1 MVAGGPGAYF
11 GWCANAGFCM
21 ALGLCQALVWPAPA
35 LRLEILNSSRGV
47 SPMGRLACP
56 RGVVQILPL
65 ACPRGSCQ
73 CAVWPA
79 PALRL
84 EILNSS
90 RGVSPM
96 GRLACPR
103 GVVQILPLA
112 CPRGSCQCA
121 VWPAPGGRAKPL
133 VWVAQ
138 GVVPIL
144 PLACPSPNAGNHEF
158 QPGFAYPAFGMP
170 QGLCQS
176 CLWLV
181 PALTLE
187 IASSSQ
193 DLPILP
199 LACPKG
205 CANPAFGL
213 SQP

>member
-1 MVAGGPGAYF
+1 MP
-11 GWCANAGFCM
+11 
-21 ALGLCQALVWPAPA
+21 
-35 LRLEILNSSRGV
+35 
-47 SPMGRLACP
+47 SPCLACP
-56 RGVVQILPL
+56 SPEAGNPEFQPGGLANGAFSLPQ
-65 ACPRGSCQ
+65 G
-73 CAVWPA
+73 
-79 PALRL
+79 
-84 EILNSS
+84 
-90 RGVSPM
+90 
-96 GRLACPR
+96 GRANPTFGLS
-103 GVVQILPLA
+103 
-112 CPRGSCQCA
+112 RGSCQCA

-144 PLACPSPNAGNHEF
+144 PLACPSPNAGNREF

-181 PALTLE
+181 PALPLE

-193 DLPILP
+193 DLLILP

-213 SQP
+213 SQGVLPMCRLACPSRSRANPTFALLHGLCYSCFWPAPRVVPILPLACPKGCANAAFGLSQP